1 MSNRDQKK
9 KGSGLHKVK
18 HKTTLPLWSWSSWGV
33 ICSQRT
39 FARGE
44 KWGWWRPGVV
54 IHLTQELSPPR
65 RKLTPAGVKGW
76 DGMGGERRG
85 AASASARLI
94 NGPLSLF
101 TSQRLIH
108 INAAFTPDPTSQL
121 KCSLSNS
128 CLMGHATALI
138 KLFWLLQSHCH
149 VSAANHLSWQQHSK
163 PHDSTSHRGSL

>member
-1 MSNRDQKK
+1 M
-9 KGSGLHKVK
+9 HKVK

-33 ICSQRT
+33 ICSQQA

-121 KCSLSNS
+121 KCSLSNL
-128 CLMGHATALI
+128 CLMGHPMALI